1 MNLNRLSIG
10 AEIRGARFYR
20 AWHVGNVPHTR
31 TAKRIDSRV
40 LILVASLTVCGAIAA
55 TAERAPY
62 RRWLGVEFIGVRSY
76 VNVDDSD
83 AFDLEAFTLA
93 VWVKSGQ
100 QHASQVLVGRGD
112 AGRLFTFYF
121 HESRVRMLV
130 EYQPGKYTHANCP
143 VPPKDVWT
151 HLAGSY
157 DGQQIKLY
165 VNGALQA
172 TVSAP
177 GRIPQSDAPLLF
189 GALSPGQRT
198 LLGQLEDIR
207 IWRRALTA
215 QEIATVAGGDEGA
228 TQRAVLVGRWI
239 SENLDGANWLG
250 DASSSPTAKYFRDFS
265 LEVRKADGYR
275 GIWYQCGVQGGE
287 YKYKYS
293 GGLGTYCAKHRP
305 FAVYVE
311 KVNKTFFCYGG
322 TDTDNRTLLHM
333 VSYYDHATGTVPR
346 PTILLDKHTTDAHD
360 NPVISIDAAGHIWI
374 FSSAH
379 GTARPAFIS
388 VSKRPYD
395 IDEFEYV
402 LRTNCSYPQ
411 PYYSSA
417 KGFLLLHTRYVGEQ
431 RLLYQTASAE
441 GRTWSEPKLLSAVE
455 WGHYQVSGRQAGRI
469 GTAFNYHRAH
479 PRDGSH
485 WRTNLYYMQTDDFGA
500 TWQNAAGE
508 TLQLPLNEPQN
519 AALVHDYEKE
529 VLDVYVKDV
538 AFDSQNRPI
547 VLCLASLGNEA
558 GPHNDPRTWR
568 TARWTGREWEERD
581 ILVSDNNYDTGS
593 LYVESDSLWRLI
605 APTQPGPQ
613 KYNAGGEVAIWI
625 STDQGTTW
633 EMVKQLTRNSLYNHT
648 YCRRPDNAAP
658 DFYALWADGHGR
670 EPSPSR
676 LYFTDRDGTHVWRL
690 PEKMESETARPEVV
704 R

>member
-1 MNLNRLSIG
+1 MNPSRVILIVLLATHG
-10 AEIRGARFYR
+10 AS
-20 AWHVGNVPHTR
+20 
-31 TAKRIDSRV
+31 TAKAAPSPPSRG
-40 LILVASLTVCGAIAA
+40 VAFN
-55 TAERAPY
+55 
-62 RRWLGVEFIGVRSY
+62 GVTSHAK
-76 VNVDDSD
+76 VDDSD

-93 VWVKSGQ
+93 VWVKPGQ
-100 QHASQVLVGRGD
+100 QHTSQVLVGRGD
-112 AGRLFTFYF
+112 AGRLFTLYF
-121 HESRVRMLV
+121 HEGRVRMLV
-130 EYQPGKYTHANCP
+130 EFQPGKYTHANCP
-143 VPPKDVWT
+143 VPPKNVWT

-177 GRIPQSDAPLLF
+177 GRIPHSDAPLLF

-207 IWRRALTA
+207 VWRRALTA
-215 QEIATVAGGDEGA
+215 QDIATVAKGDKGA
-228 TQRAVLVGRWI
+228 TRSDALVGRWI
-239 SENLDGANWLG
+239 GENLDGANWPS
-250 DASSSPTAKYFRDFS
+250 DAAGSLVAKYSRDLS
-265 LEVRKADGYR
+265 LDVRKADGYR
-275 GIWYQCGVQGGE
+275 GIWYQCGAQGGE

-305 FAVYVE
+305 FAIYVE

-322 TDTDNRTLLHM
+322 TDANNHTLLHM

-346 PTILLDKHTTDAHD
+346 PTILLDKHPTDAHD
-360 NPVISIDAAGHIWI
+360 NPVISIDDAGHIWI

-388 VSKRPYD
+388 VSKKPYD
-395 IDEFEYV
+395 IDEFECV
-402 LRTNCSYPQ
+402 LRTNYSYPQ
-411 PYYSSA
+411 PYYSSDN
-417 KGFLLLHTRYVGEQ
+417 GFLLLHTRYSGAQ
-431 RLLYQTASAE
+431 RLLYQTTSVK
-441 GRTWSEPKLLSAVE
+441 GRTWSEPRLLAAIE
-455 WGHYQVSGRQAGRI
+455 WGHYQVSGRREGRI

-508 TLQLPLNEPQN
+508 TLPIPLSEPQN
-519 AALVHDYEKE
+519 SALVHNYEKE
-529 VLDVYVKDV
+529 VLDVYMKDV
-538 AFDSQNRPI
+538 VFDSQNRPI
-547 VLCLASLGNEA
+547 ILYLTSLGNEA

-568 TARWTGREWEERD
+568 TAHWTGKEWDKRD
-581 ILVSDNNYDTGS
+581 VLVSDNNYDTGS
-593 LYVESDSLWRLI
+593 LYIESDSEWHLI

-613 KYNAGGEVAIWI
+613 RYNTGGEVAIWTT
-625 STDQGTTW
+625 TDQGATW
-633 EMVKQLTRNSLYNHT
+633 KMVKQLTHNSQYNHT

-658 DFYALWADGHGR
+658 DFFALWADGHGR

-676 LYFTDRDGTHVWRL
+676 LYFTDREGTHVWRL
-690 PEKMESETARPEVV
+690 PGKMEGQTARPEVV